1 MIKSM
6 TGFGR
11 GEHAGKLKHVV
22 VEIKSV
28 NHRYNEV
35 LVKMPRQYNLLEDA
49 VRRYILSRI
58 SRGRIEVFMK
68 VDEAVTKPRDVQV
81 DKELAL
87 AYYKALKELAG
98 ITETFL
104 DVGVIQ
110 LAQLPNVLK
119 VEEEE
124 EDLEIIWQDML
135 PALSQAADALMS
147 MREKEGEKLHLD
159 LLERLKDI
167 KALHVKL
174 CEKSPKVV
182 TLYREKLQS
191 RLKELLDDV
200 KIDENRLTMEVA
212 LFADRSSINEELVRM
227 ESHLSQFA
235 GILQENNPV
244 GRKLDFLLQELN
256 REINTIGSKA
266 NDLEITQYVVEVKS
280 ELEKMREQVQNIE

>member
-1 MIKSM
+1 MLKSM

-11 GEHAGKLKHVV
+11 GEHAGKFKHVV

-35 LVKMPRQYNLLEDA
+35 LVKMPRQYYSLEDA

-68 VDEAVTKPRDVQV
+68 VDEAVVKPREVQV

-124 EDLEIIWQDML
+124 EDLEIIWQDIL
-135 PALSQAADALMS
+135 PALSKAADALIS

-159 LLERLKDI
+159 LLKRLKDI

-174 CEKSPKVV
+174 SEKSPKVV
-182 TLYREKLQS
+182 TQYREKLQS

-235 GILQENNPV
+235 GILQETNPV

-266 NDLEITQYVVEVKS
+266 NDLEITKYVVEVKS

>member
-11 GEHAGKLKHVV
+11 GEHGGKLKHVV

-49 VRRYILSRI
+49 VRRYILSRV

-167 KALHVKL
+167 KALHGKL

-182 TLYREKLQS
+182 ILYREKLQS

-280 ELEKMREQVQNIE
+280 EL

>member
-11 GEHAGKLKHVV
+11 GEHGGKLKHVV

-49 VRRYILSRI
+49 VRRYILSRV

-167 KALHVKL
+167 KALHGKL

-182 TLYREKLQS
+182 ILYREKLQS

>member
-11 GEHAGKLKHVV
+11 GEHGGKLKHVV

-49 VRRYILSRI
+49 VRRYILSRV

-167 KALHVKL
+167 KALHGKL

-182 TLYREKLQS
+182 ILYREKLQS

-280 ELEKMREQVQNIE
+280 ELEKIREQVQNIE